1 MAIASPSLNRPPVP
15 SWGSLDASTPA
26 NPKHNKANPSSGHH
40 KTQRSGSTTG
50 PQPLPINLSLSE
62 DERSP
67 PNRANSNDSTQ
78 SPQQPKSSLL
88 LPASGTAT
96 AGQGQSS
103 TARGHNPLAS
113 PLEAEDMLYEYFPL
127 SLDDW

>member
-1 MAIASPSLNRPPVP
+1 MAMASPSLNRPPVP
-15 SWGSLDASTPA
+15 SWGSLDASTSA
-26 NPKHNKANPSSGHH
+26 NPKHTKTNPSSSHH
-40 KTQRSGSTTG
+40 KTQRSNSTTA
-50 PQPLPINLSLSE
+50 PQPLLPINLSLSE

-78 SPQQPKSSLL
+78 SPQQPKSGLL
-88 LPASGTAT
+88 LPASGTGV

-103 TARGHNPLAS
+103 AGGHNPLAS

>member
-1 MAIASPSLNRPPVP
+1 MASPSLNRPPVP
-15 SWGSLDASTPA
+15 SWGSLDATTST
-26 NPKHNKANPSSGHH
+26 NSKQTNKPNPSSSHA
-40 KTQRSGSTTG
+40 KTQRSNSTTA
-50 PQPLPINLSLSE
+50 QQLLPINLSLSE

-78 SPQQPKSSLL
+78 SPQQPKSALL
-88 LPASGTAT
+88 LPAGGSGT
-96 AGQGQSS
+96 AGQGQSG
-103 TARGHNPLAS
+103 AAGGHNPLAS